1 MRARHARNL
10 HYGLAVLVLAASAV
24 GMQVARSRDLLVVVK
39 KPLPIRKPLRDLDR
53 GSIAPFKF
61 VSARKLDQEMEIE
74 MGTAEYLDWILESPG
89 GSRVWRDPVFLS
101 ATYYTGKQDQ
111 VPHVPEECLWQG
123 GLSPAEGDA
132 SFEVASAETG
142 DVIRIHRV
150 AFYPAMRDGTKLYD
164 YYTIRVNGSFFSS
177 RNTLRPFLAVPGETH
192 LYYSKVEVMFQGVRD
207 EDLRQVD
214 ETALELLRKTADEL
228 LKSHYPL
235 KGWEKGGP
243 PQ

>member
-1 MRARHARNL
+1 MRARHARNW
-10 HYGLAVLVLAASAV
+10 HYGLAVLVLAAGAV
-24 GMQVARSRDLLVVVK
+24 GMQVARSSGLLVVVK
-39 KPLPIRKPLRDLDR
+39 KPLRVRLPLNDFNRDRL
-53 GSIAPFKF
+53 APWKF
-61 VSARKLDQEMEIE
+61 LSAGKLDEEMEIE
-74 MGTAEYLDWILESPG
+74 LGTAEYLNWNLESPA
-89 GSRVWRDPVFLS
+89 GSSAWRDPVFLS

-123 GLSPAEGDA
+123 GLSPAEGNA
-132 SFEVASAETG
+132 SFEVASAEAG

-150 AFYPAMRDGTKLYD
+150 AFYPAIRDGTKLYD
-164 YYTIRVNGSFFSS
+164 YYTIRVNGSFFSN
-177 RNTLRPFLAVPGETH
+177 RNTLRPYLAVPGETH
-192 LYYSKVEVMFQGVRD
+192 LYYSKIEVMFQGVRD

-214 ETALELLRKTADEL
+214 EAALELLRKVADEL